1 MQKIEEVAIIG
12 AGPAGIATAIQLK
25 RYEIEPI
32 VFEKALIGGLLLNAN
47 IVENYPGFPE
57 GISGIALVKLF
68 EDQLNN
74 SAIKVHNSEV
84 AELDFKNDVFSIKTN
99 IETLHSKIAV
109 IASGTK
115 PKLTEL
121 KIPKELGNK
130 ILYEIYPILNV
141 HNKRIVIMGSGDA
154 AFDYALNLAKY
165 NEITI
170 LNRSSKRKCLPLLWQ
185 RVMHSPKIT
194 YFDNTEVIDIKACG
208 DGIIIKNKSADEVI
222 ELHSDYLIFAIGR
235 EPQINYFSKRL
246 RENASALENLNKLY
260 FAGDVKGGIYRQTA
274 IAVGEGIHA
283 AMRIHQT
290 LRENKK
296 S

>member
-1 MQKIEEVAIIG
+1 MQKIEKVAIIG

-25 RYEIEPI
+25 RYEIAPI
-32 VFEKALIGGLLLNAN
+32 IFEKARIGGLLLNAN
-47 IVENYPGFPE
+47 LVENYPGFPE
-57 GISGIALVKLF
+57 GISGIELVKLF
-68 EDQLNN
+68 EDQLHNLN
-74 SAIKVHNSEV
+74 MKIHNSEIV
-84 AELDFKNDVFSIKTN
+84 ELDFKNDVFSIKTN
-99 IETLHSKIAV
+99 NKTFHSRIAV

-115 PKLTEL
+115 PKVTEL
-121 KIPKELGNK
+121 KIPKEIRDK
-130 ILYEIYPILNV
+130 ILYEIYPILEV
-141 HNKRIVIMGSGDA
+141 RNKRIVIVGSGDA

-165 NEITI
+165 NEIII

-185 RVMHSPKIT
+185 RVIRSSKIT
-194 YFDNTEVIDIKACG
+194 YLDNTEIIDIKACG

-235 EPQINYFSKRL
+235 EPQINYFSNRL

-260 FAGDVKGGIYRQTA
+260 FVGDVREGIYRQTA
-274 IAVGEGIHA
+274 IAVGEGIYA
-283 AMRIHQT
+283 AMKLHQT